1 MAVCKRVSVKDD
13 DGSFTMIDLGASAEN
28 VNLKSGTSVEDYLKE
43 DNLTIKADKVILDSK
58 KTVEEY
64 LDKDTFTMKADKV
77 LLNSGTTVEDYLN
90 QDTFVLLKTLSDFSL
105 TENATITLNTGVS
118 STDFKY
124 LMIFSEYN
132 GSTMEIKQIPILAY
146 NNPIKLSYSLID
158 IDSNGLIS
166 VQYDIK
172 LISSTVLQVA
182 NIRSN
187 EIKVIEEDDVKTL
200 SFKTFT
206 DDNDKKYKITNIY
219 GIK

>member
-43 DNLTIKADKVILDSK
+43 DNFTIKADKV
-58 KTVEEY
+58 
-64 LDKDTFTMKADKV
+64 F
-77 LLNSGTTVEDYLN
+77 LNSGTTVEDYLN
-90 QDTFVLLKTLSDFSL
+90 QDTFVLLKTLNDFSL

>member
-43 DNLTIKADKVILDSK
+43 DNFTIKADKV
-58 KTVEEY
+58 
-64 LDKDTFTMKADKV
+64 F
-77 LLNSGTTVEDYLN
+77 LNSGTTVEDYLN
-90 QDTFVLLKTLSDFSL
+90 QDTFVLLKTLNDFSL

-187 EIKVIEEDDVKTL
+187 EIKVIEEDDIKTL

>member
-1 MAVCKRVSVKDD
+1 
-13 DGSFTMIDLGASAEN
+13 
-28 VNLKSGTSVEDYLKE
+28 
-43 DNLTIKADKVILDSK
+43 
-58 KTVEEY
+58 
-64 LDKDTFTMKADKV
+64 
-77 LLNSGTTVEDYLN
+77 
-90 QDTFVLLKTLSDFSL
+90 
-105 TENATITLNTGVS
+105 
-118 STDFKY
+118 
-124 LMIFSEYN
+124 MIFSEYN